1 MRLHES
7 RYSYATG
14 FRTRIEAESAIDSM
28 MQEARISLDDNPR
41 VESYSRPMPSGD
53 SVIRWRVSLAD
64 RKAPGVADKR
74 LTHRLNC
81 SYYRQTDQNK
91 EAGA

>member
-1 MRLHES
+1 MRLYES

-14 FRTRIEAESAIDSM
+14 FRTRIEAEAAIDSM
-28 MQEARISLDDNPR
+28 IQESRIHLEDNPR

-81 SYYRQTDQNK
+81 SFYRQEET
-91 EAGA
+91 GA